1 MLLWNH
7 FLSIRHGLY
16 SRQNQS
22 ELQGQEH
29 LTAQMDVL
37 DLDDFC
43 DENDFD
49 EDDFDEN
56 DSDENDFDENDED
69 Y

>member
-1 MLLWNH
+1 M
-7 FLSIRHGLY
+7 SIRHGLY

-29 LTAQMDVL
+29 LTTQMDVL

-56 DSDENDFDENDED
+56 DSDENDFEENDED

>member
-7 FLSIRHGLY
+7 FLSIRH
-16 SRQNQS
+16 